1 MFKPVSE
8 TMSSMERK
16 FPLMAASCNLL
27 SCKCVL
33 NRENKIA
40 EFQGS
45 YKQIKLTIY
54 AHKKS

>member
-33 NRENKIA
+33 NRENKMA
-40 EFQGS
+40 EFQGN
-45 YKQIKLTIY
+45 L
-54 AHKKS
+54 